1 MPFHGRGGEGLGIG
15 VVGRGVEREQDEV
28 AVGAIDLDFASL
40 CCRQSVRL
48 PDSKSSARD
57 LVRVG

>member
-28 AVGAIDLDFASL
+28 AVGAIVASL